1 MKRKSFAVLFWI
13 LSAALILL
21 SCVFFA
27 KGFDV
32 KDNYYSS
39 ENYPSLNV
47 NAYVGGDAYNYI
59 INGTYF
65 AGYSVIGSAAAL
77 GAVILLCTGA
87 VLVER
92 PGRQPSPGEEPL
104 PVKQQPAMSS
114 YSAIVSFEPVE
125 SSAGASGNLSG
136 ENRTSGAE

>member
-1 MKRKSFAVLFWI
+1 MLKRKSFAVLFWI

-21 SCVFFA
+21 SCVIFA

-39 ENYPSLNV
+39 ENYPSLNM

-65 AGYSVIGSAAAL
+65 AGYSAIGSAAAL

-87 VLVER
+87 VLY
-92 PGRQPSPGEEPL
+92 GSPIEEPVSAEK
-104 PVKQQPAMSS
+104 PAHEKQQPDVSP
-114 YSAIVSFEPVE
+114 YSATVSFEPPE
-125 SSAGASGNLSG
+125 SGGGDPIGGSASSGSK
-136 ENRTSGAE
+136 

>member
-1 MKRKSFAVLFWI
+1 MLKRKSFAVLFWI

-21 SCVFFA
+21 SCVIFA

-39 ENYPSLNV
+39 ENYPSLNM
-47 NAYVGGDAYNYI
+47 NAYVGGNAYNYI

-65 AGYSVIGSAAAL
+65 AGYSAIGSAAAL

-87 VLVER
+87 VL
-92 PGRQPSPGEEPL
+92 
-104 PVKQQPAMSS
+104 
-114 YSAIVSFEPVE
+114 
-125 SSAGASGNLSG
+125 
-136 ENRTSGAE
+136 